1 MPRVRDL
8 GLDKHLARWWRLTP
22 GPNNA
27 ITDVTDVS
35 VGHYTLIHG
44 DGPLR
49 PGRGPFRTG
58 VTVILPHPGN
68 LYAQKVLAAVH
79 TVNGYGK
86 AMGFEQVRETGVI
99 ETPIALTGTL
109 NVPRVADALISLA
122 LEKNPHIGIG
132 LPETG
137 RRSYA
142 TVNPVVGE
150 TNDGFLSDIQG
161 RPIGEREVR
170 AAITAAKSGRVQE
183 GVVGAGTGTSC
194 FGWKGGIGT
203 ASRVLPQELGRYTV
217 GVLVQ
222 TNFGRPEELVFLGE
236 RVGAWLRPPKAGS
249 DPGAGSIGGS
259 VMVVVATNAPLSSRQ
274 LGRLARRASFGLART
289 GSICHADSGD
299 FVIAFTTA
307 YRVLDPPPPHFEE
320 DRTVLVQESRILNGL
335 FLAVVEA
342 TEEAVL
348 NSLTTA
354 YTVVGRDNHTR
365 YGFPWKDVVSH
376 FARS

>member
-1 MPRVRDL
+1 M
-8 GLDKHLARWWRLTP
+8 
-22 GPNNA
+22 
-27 ITDVTDVS
+27 
-35 VGHYTLIHG
+35 
-44 DGPLR
+44 
-49 PGRGPFRTG
+49 
-58 VTVILPHPGN
+58 
-68 LYAQKVLAAVH
+68 
-79 TVNGYGK
+79 
-86 AMGFEQVRETGVI
+86 
-99 ETPIALTGTL
+99 
-109 NVPRVADALISLA
+109 
-122 LEKNPHIGIG
+122 
-132 LPETG
+132 
-137 RRSYA
+137 
-142 TVNPVVGE
+142 
-150 TNDGFLSDIQG
+150 
-161 RPIGEREVR
+161 
-170 AAITAAKSGRVQE
+170 
-183 GVVGAGTGTSC
+183 
-194 FGWKGGIGT
+194 
-203 ASRVLPQELGRYTV
+203 

-236 RVGAWLRPPKAGS
+236 PVGAWIRPPKAGS

-365 YGFPWKDVVSH
+365 YGFPWKEVVSH
-376 FARS
+376 FVRS